1 MKLLVVDDDPDL
13 VDIIAYSL
21 RKDNHQVNVATS
33 GEEALALADQDP
45 PDLVILDV
53 MLPGLDG
60 FEVCRRLRQ
69 KSELPVI
76 LLTARGEEADRV
88 WGLDLGADDYIAKP
102 FSHKELLARVRA
114 VARRAALNRTPNQG
128 ALRVGDLSMDF
139 GLRDVRVGDRKV
151 ELTPKEYG
159 ILHCLMLNAGRV
171 VPHDSLLG
179 FAWGSGHLEGDV
191 EMLKVHIRHLREKI
205 ERNPSAPEY
214 ILTVRGIGYRLRR
227 PEETAAIFT

>member
-13 VDIIAYSL
+13 VDIIAYAL
-21 RKDNHQVNVATS
+21 RKDSHQVSVATS
-33 GEEALALADQDP
+33 GEDALAIANQDP

-53 MLPGLDG
+53 MLPDLDG

-69 KSELPVI
+69 RSPVPVI

-88 WGLDLGADDYIAKP
+88 WGLDLGADDYVTKP

-114 VARRAALNRTPNQG
+114 VARRAALARTPDQG
-128 ALRVGDLSMDF
+128 TVRVGELTIDF
-139 GLRDVRVGDRKV
+139 GLHEVRVSGRSV

-159 ILHCLMLNAGRV
+159 ILHCLLLNAGRV
-171 VPHDSLLG
+171 VPHDTLLN
-179 FAWGSGHLEGDV
+179 FAWGSNHIGGDV
-191 EMLKVHIRHLREKI
+191 EMLKVHVRHLREKI

-214 ILTVRGIGYRLRR
+214 ILTVRGVGYRVRR
-227 PEETAAIFT
+227 PTDGD